1 MSTTTCLDQIMSKTK
16 RPDWEAR
23 SKQCRRIQP
32 QKPQSRHIEKGPP
45 SKVSIW
51 QNVGHHQR
59 TGRKRWRNKKVKMKT
74 SLTSYVLPNLTSK
87 SNRKSNC
94 NYQSLIKRILLLH
107 QVHQADAAA
116 KKERN
121 KELKHPNKIKRESN
135 CKINLQLAIILVRQL
150 KGHEQAQ

>member
-1 MSTTTCLDQIMSKTK
+1 
-16 RPDWEAR
+16 
-23 SKQCRRIQP
+23 
-32 QKPQSRHIEKGPP
+32 
-45 SKVSIW
+45 
-51 QNVGHHQR
+51 
-59 TGRKRWRNKKVKMKT
+59 MKT

-116 KKERN
+116 KKEQN
-121 KELKHPNKIKRESN
+121 KEPKHPNKIKRESN
-135 CKINLQLAIILVRQL
+135 CKINLQLAIILVHQL